1 MKYVFKALKPLNTCW
16 SVGKKVVEMAVRQ
29 LCQLCAARVTW
40 YSFHSC
46 TSDAALLCSQCSRGR
61 CPNVPNGHIH
71 AAKFATASSVI
82 KSENDKKI
90 ATRQR
95 LQDVPK
101 KQIQKWKG
109 PSSPDSNCMRSSF
122 SKGKRSYRPKA
133 PPLRSR
139 WHWHGD
145 HPKAPLSDRRGI
157 GMLHTTQRYNRVIL
171 DQSSIHF
178 QWLRQ

>member
-1 MKYVFKALKPLNTCW
+1 
-16 SVGKKVVEMAVRQ
+16 MAVRQ

-40 YSFHSC
+40 YSFHSY

-61 CPNVPNGHIH
+61 CPNGHTH

-90 ATRQR
+90 AARQR
-95 LQDVPK
+95 LQDVSE

-157 GMLHTTQRYNRVIL
+157 GMLHTTQRYNEKDIRSERDPLSSFYLWHGRRVCRKHSKIWRVPL
-171 DQSSIHF
+171 VIYM
-178 QWLRQ
+178 

>member
-90 ATRQR
+90 ATNISVTGNVS
-95 LQDVPK
+95 DPK
-101 KQIQKWKG
+101 IETHLIADTFMT
-109 PSSPDSNCMRSSF
+109 PVNII
-122 SKGKRSYRPKA
+122 KRTLEL
-133 PPLRSR
+133 PLEVF
-139 WHWHGD
+139 
-145 HPKAPLSDRRGI
+145 K
-157 GMLHTTQRYNRVIL
+157 
-171 DQSSIHF
+171 
-178 QWLRQ
+178 

>member
-101 KQIQKWKG
+101 KQMKVDLHRQIQTVC
-109 PSSPDSNCMRSSF
+109 D
-122 SKGKRSYRPKA
+122 
-133 PPLRSR
+133 LRFQRVNEVTARRRHLSG
-139 WHWHGD
+139 HG
-145 HPKAPLSDRRGI
+145 GI
-157 GMLHTTQRYNRVIL
+157 GMAITRRRLSQIAEALACCIQRNGTTESY
-171 DQSSIHF
+171 
-178 QWLRQ
+178 